1 MRENRTATGL
11 GYQYKPRL
19 RTALSLGFDC
29 PDFLTPQLADIT
41 LPFLCFHG
49 AADEVRDPLGAAVP
63 VALCAWPTPALLV
76 R

>member
-1 MRENRTATGL
+1 MRENRTTTGL

-49 AADEVRDPLGAAVP
+49 AADEVGTALLPSVP
-63 VALCAWPTPALLV
+63 ALCAWPTPALLV